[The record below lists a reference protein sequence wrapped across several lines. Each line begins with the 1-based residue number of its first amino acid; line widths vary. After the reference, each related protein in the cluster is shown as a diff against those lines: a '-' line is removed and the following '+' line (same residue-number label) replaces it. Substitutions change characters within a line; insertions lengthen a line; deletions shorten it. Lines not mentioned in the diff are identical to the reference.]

1 MLRFY
6 IISRSHELISQQIR
20 INPVTPDNLI
30 DHLARLRLAAH
41 QMPWS
46 KGSRRSGSLQD
57 RQRRGSNDRDSTLS
71 LIMGHT
77 APARLCDRIESQEPD
92 HSMPR
97 RSIWARRIIST
108 PCNFAAVSLFALVLI
123 GALILMTALYPRLSL
138 KHVHYNCFKGFEFLP
153 AIIASGI
160 FNIIIGPAYTILI
173 WRFKDAYGI
182 QRSMTTTFAIG
193 IIAWAFTL
201 AWRLNDRWTNHHIS
215 ATLVYESQLLFAHT
229 RFIVI
234 PTIKSIRFHRLQKR
248 AHHDTQRIHEDSFLG
263 DVGSDRL
270 AAAQTSKQSFMVALQ
285 NAHEH
290 QKIERF
296 AETCLCA
303 ELMSFLD
310 VYLALKSCIY
320 HEVLS
325 SATAA
330 DFGNP
335 PRRRP
340 TPTRSAVV
348 PSVVIT
354 EPEQIAPIPNSHL
367 PAITANEVL
376 TPTYSSRTSQAAS
389 QNPSQ
394 NRISRLLE
402 RVNMALPIFNQ
413 VSSSRSSRQHESL
426 ANGAS
431 TETSSIYVHV
441 AADLVSLDVG
451 IVETIGHAFP
461 QYGASY
467 STPVPDSLRD
477 KVNAVVNT
485 FILPGSPWEINLSSR
500 LVEQSQEFV
509 GGSPM
514 PCGLLDEIKNE
525 VVDLLYSNVYIRYRQ
540 SLQ

>member
-1 MLRFY
+1 
-6 IISRSHELISQQIR
+6 
-20 INPVTPDNLI
+20 
-30 DHLARLRLAAH
+30 
-41 QMPWS
+41 
-46 KGSRRSGSLQD
+46 
-57 RQRRGSNDRDSTLS
+57 
-71 LIMGHT
+71 
-77 APARLCDRIESQEPD
+77 
-92 HSMPR
+92 MPR